1 MPLNGFDLHG
11 KKGLLVG
18 ANNNVGQAILSAMT
32 EAGADMLGIAV
43 TKPSSS
49 SVVGSEPST
58 SDLEVAVTAI
68 ASDDG
73 ANRIFQTALSKL
85 GRVDILVNNFDLAFA
100 KPLVDITE
108 SELDMVLAANLSGVF
123 WTMKHVGRH
132 MIDNGGGRVVNVTSA
147 LGERGLPN
155 VAAYCIAKGGV
166 TQLTK
171 AAALEWGPSGVYV
184 NGLGLGWIEGDP
196 IAVSNPE
203 LVERLQR
210 YLPMHRLGSPDE
222 VGALAVYLGSDA
234 CGYMSGHTVYVDGGV
249 MTKL

>member
-18 ANNNVGQAILSAMT
+18 ANNNVGQAICSAMT
-32 EAGADMLGIAV
+32 EAGADMLRVTV
-43 TKPSSS
+43 TKSSS
-49 SVVGSEPST
+49 SFVTGSESGT
-58 SDLEVAVTAI
+58 SDIEVEVTAM

-73 ANRIFQTALSKL
+73 ADRMVQAALTKL

-100 KPLVDITE
+100 KPLVDVTDA
-108 SELDMVLAANLSGVF
+108 ELDIVLAANLSGVF

-132 MIDNGGGRVVNVTSA
+132 MIANGGGRVVNVTSA

-184 NGLGLGWIEGDP
+184 NGLGLGWMEGDP
-196 IAVSNPE
+196 IAVNNPE
-203 LVERLQR
+203 LIERLQR

-234 CGYMSGHTVYVDGGV
+234 CGYMSGHTVYVEGGV